1 MANIPGWPSMPT
13 GVHLNPPEEL
23 SHGEGALILYGNGEI
38 RVTGTV
44 RGAAWALFY
53 RVLEDSGPNTV
64 SIEFNKSMRINCR
77 RGQPFTLKWILP
89 DIEKKPPFFEELAQ
103 EFTRISKLRTFV

>member
-1 MANIPGWPSMPT
+1 MASIPGWAYHPGGTP
-13 GVHLNPPEEL
+13 PPEEL
-23 SHGEGALILYGNGEI
+23 PYEESSLILYGNGEVRI
-38 RVTGTV
+38 TGTV
-44 RGAAWALFY
+44 QGAAMALFL
-53 RVLEDSGPNTV
+53 RILDDSNSSTV